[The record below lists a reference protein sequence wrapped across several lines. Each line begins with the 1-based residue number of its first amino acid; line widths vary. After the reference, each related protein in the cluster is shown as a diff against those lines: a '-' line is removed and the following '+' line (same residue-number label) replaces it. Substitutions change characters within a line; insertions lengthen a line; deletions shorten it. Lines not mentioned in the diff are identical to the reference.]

1 MEALRTL
8 FTLWG
13 ALALLGI
20 ARHLDTIAD
29 HVEAAEAP
37 CACECAP

>member
-1 MEALRTL
+1 MAILRTWSI
-8 FTLWG
+8 FVG